1 MNKIVKYSATVL
13 IVAGLFGINAQTANA
28 ATGYQRLTHNAYAY
42 NYNGQRANHKLY
54 RKGSKVRVIGSI
66 TLNGKKYN
74 IIQGNIYIKAAN
86 FKKNNVSNTDLGE
99 GYETSLLRNSYIYN
113 SKGQRIKGLKL
124 RKGHSV
130 TYYGQPIRIKGKK
143 YVLIGKN
150 QYVRSSNVLLSYNGP
165 IDQNNVDKGKNTK
178 NNNSNSSSNTTN
190 SNILTNTN
198 VNDGNQAAN
207 NTPISNNQSSNT
219 NNNQTATNSEF
230 PTEDDYKALNALLNK
245 ADSVDDDDEGA
256 SSYAT
261 RKPFEDAT
269 SKGWDCMNNYMLSKS
284 IPTTYTKI
292 DLQKM
297 MSDIETTMKNL
308 DGFSKDENKPVV
320 IIENSVN
327 GRKVDL
333 TPAVKQQILDFV
345 NKWKGSTDAHFM
357 DNDDQIAYTTP
368 DGSSQK
374 LWIWSVARQK
384 DVNNFPWSHK
394 DSNK

>member
-1 MNKIVKYSATVL
+1 
-13 IVAGLFGINAQTANA
+13 
-28 ATGYQRLTHNAYAY
+28 
-42 NYNGQRANHKLY
+42 
-54 RKGSKVRVIGSI
+54 
-66 TLNGKKYN
+66 
-74 IIQGNIYIKAAN
+74 
-86 FKKNNVSNTDLGE
+86 
-99 GYETSLLRNSYIYN
+99 
-113 SKGQRIKGLKL
+113 
-124 RKGHSV
+124 
-130 TYYGQPIRIKGKK
+130 
-143 YVLIGKN
+143 
-150 QYVRSSNVLLSYNGP
+150 
-165 IDQNNVDKGKNTK
+165 
-178 NNNSNSSSNTTN
+178 
-190 SNILTNTN
+190 
-198 VNDGNQAAN
+198 
-207 NTPISNNQSSNT
+207 
-219 NNNQTATNSEF
+219 
-230 PTEDDYKALNALLNK
+230 
-245 ADSVDDDDEGA
+245 
-256 SSYAT
+256 
-261 RKPFEDAT
+261 
-269 SKGWDCMNNYMLSKS
+269 MLSKS